1 MAQTAETLQVI
12 AFELILHSG
21 NARTLIHEAYDL
33 MEANDFT
40 GADKKLAEA
49 NDELVLSHHAQTA
62 LLQDY
67 AKGEEIIIEIIMVH
81 AQDHLMTTMTLK
93 EVAERMKVLYERT
106 RIKP

>member
-1 MAQTAETLQVI
+1 MSQTKEDIQVI

-21 NARTLIHEAYDL
+21 NARTLIHESYDL
-33 MEANDFT
+33 MEKNQFEA
-40 GADKKLAEA
+40 ADQKLSAA
-49 NDELVLSHHAQTA
+49 NDELVLAHQVQTS

-93 EVAERMKVLYERT
+93 EVAERMKLLYQRT
-106 RIKP
+106 S

>member
-1 MAQTAETLQVI
+1 MDHTKESIQVI

-33 MEANDFT
+33 MEKNHFEE
-40 GADKKLAEA
+40 ADQKLLAA
-49 NDELVLSHHAQTA
+49 NDELVLAHQVQTS

-93 EVAERMKVLYERT
+93 EVAERMKLLYQRT
-106 RIKP
+106 S

>member
-1 MAQTAETLQVI
+1 MVQIAETLQVI

-33 MEANDFT
+33 MEDNNFKR
-40 GADKKLAEA
+40 ADTKLAEA
-49 NDELVLSHHAQTA
+49 TDELVLAHRVQTS

-67 AKGEEIIIEIIMVH
+67 AKGDEIIIAIIMVH

-106 RIKP
+106 V